1 MTVMTDVISSTL
13 LLPTRL
19 DHLHPLLAY
28 TRELAKNSGFSKKE
42 QHELELAVEEI
53 FTNII
58 QHGFENN
65 SQETF
70 QVTFEI
76 TATKIVVKFS
86 EKGLPFDPAMLPHY
100 SPEQATE
107 TTKGLGIYLAKK
119 FVDDIT
125 FRYLGRNGKETI
137 LTKLLRQQQILIQDA
152 VAEAPINK
160 PVTDVKYQI
169 RPFQPED
176 AIPVARSAYRAYGYS
191 YADHVYDS
199 AQLIEQN
206 NSGSLASLVVRAE
219 ADEDAL
225 GYGDLRIYGE
235 IAEAESIFIKS
246 EYRST
251 RIFHKLMLA
260 LVEECRCR
268 NLLGIFCLSVT
279 NHIISQKGARFM
291 GLVDCGILLGF
302 MPDTDFKSMSIQT
315 HHRISVAL
323 AFGILKDRAPV
334 TLYPPVSHREM
345 IIKIYTA
352 LKVPFIIDACTSS
365 VAVPQEATVYN
376 LEIQSDMNIAILR
389 LTAYGP
395 DAAAIIREQTIQCCR
410 QATDVIYLY
419 LDLQQPATIDLT
431 VEAEKIGFFF
441 AGVLPAGLENQDTLI
456 LQYINAPIAWDDIQ
470 LANPFAHE
478 LLAYIR
484 QASDASVTSPG

>member
-1 MTVMTDVISSTL
+1 MNVMTDLISSTL

-19 DHLHPLLAY
+19 DHLHPFLAY
-28 TRELAKNSGFSKKE
+28 TRELAKTSGFSNKE
-42 QHELELAVEEI
+42 QYELELAVEEI

-76 TATKIVVKFS
+76 TSTKIVVKFS
-86 EKGLPFDPAMLPHY
+86 EKGLPFDPAALPHY
-100 SPEQATE
+100 SPQQATE
-107 TTKGLGIYLAKK
+107 TTKGLGIYLAQK

-137 LTKLLRQQQILIQDA
+137 LTKLLRQQQTLIQDA
-152 VAEAPINK
+152 VAEAPMNK

-169 RPFQPED
+169 RRFQPED
-176 AIPVARSAYRAYGYS
+176 AIPVARCAYRAYGYS
-191 YADHVYDS
+191 YADHVYDP

-206 NSGSLASLVVRAE
+206 NSGSLVSLVVRAE
-219 ADEDAL
+219 DDDEAL
-225 GYGDLRIYGE
+225 GYGDLRLYGE
-235 IAEAESIFIKS
+235 IAEVESIFIKS

-251 RIFHKLMLA
+251 RIFHKLLLA
-260 LVEECRCR
+260 LLEESHSR
-268 NLLGIFCLSVT
+268 NLFGYFCLSVT
-279 NHIISQKGARFM
+279 NHIISQKAARFM
-291 GLVDCGILLGF
+291 GLADCGILLAF
-302 MPDTDFKSMSIQT
+302 MPETDFKSMAVQS

-323 AFGILKDRAPV
+323 AFRTFKDRMPV
-334 TLYPPVSHREM
+334 TLYPPAGHREV
-345 IIKIYTA
+345 ITKIYSA
-352 LKVPFIIDACTSS
+352 LKVPFVLPDCTESVPAC
-365 VAVPQEATVYN
+365 QEATVYN
-376 LEIQSDMNIAILR
+376 LEFQSDMNIAILR

-395 DAAAIIREQTIQCCR
+395 DATAIIREQTTQCCR
-410 QATDVIYLY
+410 QAIDAIYLY
-419 LDLQQPATIDLT
+419 LDLQHPAAIDLT

-456 LQYINAPIAWDDIQ
+456 LQYLNTPIAWEDIK
-470 LANPFAHE
+470 LATPFAHE

-484 QASDASVTSPG
+484 QESDRIGH